1 MECGTYFWLTY
12 AMFIIAAVSTVI
24 IIGTILYVLLTR
36 ITVLIDITWFVITI
50 IVTLITALILMVKA
64 RGKGCQYGG
73 FALTNPY

>member
-1 MECGTYFWLTY
+1 VECGTYFWLTY

-36 ITVLIDITWFVITI
+36 TAVLIDITWFVLTI
-50 IVTLITALILMVKA
+50 IATLITALILMAKA
-64 RGKGCQYGG
+64 HDKGCQYGG